1 MGLLAYVLVTR
12 LRSLSM
18 DRVIIVGGGLAGLR
32 SVEAL
37 RAQGYAG
44 GLTLV
49 AAEPCLPYDRPP
61 LSKAVLRGET
71 EDTTV
76 TADWDALGC
85 ELLLGRRATGLGDD
99 LETTEGP
106 LGFDGLVI
114 ATGATPLRLPGEGPQ
129 HVLRSVDDARALRAG
144 LRPGARLVIVGAGW
158 IGAEVA
164 TAAAKAGCRVTGVE
178 AADAP
183 LAGAI
188 GAEVGSRTAPWYAEA
203 GGELRHGLK
212 GAAGGPGGL
221 DLAGGGSI
229 EADMV
234 LTGVGVRPETAWLEG
249 SGLALEN
256 GVVVDE
262 RLRTGRAGVFAVGDC
277 AAWWSPRFGRR
288 LRVEHWD
295 TALNAPDVA
304 AANLLGGERSYDA
317 VPYFWSEQ
325 FGRMV
330 QYAGHHPVADTMVWR
345 GDPDGS
351 GWAVCWLSGD
361 RIVAILTVDRPR
373 DLLQGRRAIA
383 AGARLDTVR
392 LADPGVAVKATVTPG

>member
-1 MGLLAYVLVTR
+1 
-12 LRSLSM
+12 M

-32 SVEAL
+32 TVEAL

-49 AAEPCLPYDRPP
+49 AAEPYAPYDRPP
-61 LSKAVLRGET
+61 LSKAVLRGEVD
-71 EDTTV
+71 DTTV
-76 TADWDALGC
+76 PADWDALGC
-85 ELLLGRRATGLGDD
+85 ELLLGRRATGLAEGV
-99 LETTEGP
+99 LETTGGP

-114 ATGATPLRLPGEGPQ
+114 ATGAAPVRLPGDGPQ
-129 HVLRSVDDARALRAG
+129 HTLRTIDDARALRAE
-144 LRPGARLVIVGAGW
+144 LRPGVRLVIVGAGW

-164 TAAAKAGCRVTGVE
+164 TAAAALGCRVTVAE

-183 LAGAI
+183 LAGSV
-188 GAEVGSRTAPWYAEA
+188 GAEVGALTAGWYAEA
-203 GGELRHGLK
+203 GVELRHAVK
-212 GAAGGPGGL
+212 AASVGRGGL
-221 DLAGGGSI
+221 ELAGGGSI
-229 EADMV
+229 EADLV
-234 LTGVGVRPETAWLEG
+234 LTGIGVRPEIGWLEG

-262 RLRTGRAGVFAVGDC
+262 RLRAGRPGVYAVGDC

-295 TALNAPDVA
+295 TALNAPDVV
-304 AANLLGGERSYDA
+304 AANLLGGERAYDA

-330 QYAGHHPVADTMVWR
+330 QYAGHHPVGDGTVRR
-345 GDPDGS
+345 GDPSTGT
-351 GWAVCWLSGD
+351 WAVCWLLGG
-361 RIVAILTVDRPR
+361 RLVAVLTVDRPR

-383 AGARLDTVR
+383 GGAEVDAAL
-392 LADPGVAVKATVTPG
+392 LADPEVPVKAAIRA

>member
-1 MGLLAYVLVTR
+1 ME
-12 LRSLSM
+12 
-18 DRVIIVGGGLAGLR
+18 RVIIVGGGLAGLR
-32 SVEAL
+32 TAETL

-49 AAEPCLPYDRPP
+49 AAEPYPPYDRPP
-61 LSKAVLRGET
+61 LSKSVLRGET

-76 TADWDALGC
+76 TADWEALGC
-85 ELLLGRRATGLGDD
+85 ELLLGRRATGLGEA
-99 LETTEGP
+99 LETAEGP

-114 ATGATPLRLPGEGPQ
+114 ATGATPVRLPGDGPQ
-129 HVLRSVDDARALRAG
+129 HTLRTIDDARALRAA

-164 TAAAKAGCRVTGVE
+164 TAAAAAGCRVTVAE

-183 LAGAI
+183 LASSV
-188 GAEVGSRTAPWYAEA
+188 GAEVGARTAGWYAEA
-203 GGELRHGLK
+203 GVELRHGVK
-212 GAAGGPGGL
+212 AASIGRGGL
-221 DLAGGGSI
+221 ELTGGGSI
-229 EADMV
+229 EADLV
-234 LTGVGVRPETAWLEG
+234 LTGIGVRPETAWLEG
-249 SGLALEN
+249 SGIALEN

-262 RLRTGRAGVFAVGDC
+262 RLRTGRPGVFAVGDC

-295 TALNAPDVA
+295 TALNAPEVA
-304 AANLLGGERSYDA
+304 AANLLGGARDYDV

-330 QYAGHHPVADTMVWR
+330 QYAGHHPVADSMVWR
-345 GDPDGS
+345 GDPDAG
-351 GWAVCWLSGD
+351 GWAVCWLSG
-361 RIVAILTVDRPR
+361 RRLVAILTVDRPR

-383 AGARLDTVR
+383 AGAEVDAAL
-392 LADPGVAVKATVTPG
+392 LADPGVAVKATVRA

>member
-1 MGLLAYVLVTR
+1 ME
-12 LRSLSM
+12 
-18 DRVIIVGGGLAGLR
+18 RVIIVGGGLAGLR
-32 SVEAL
+32 TVEAL
-37 RAQGYAG
+37 RAQGHGG

-49 AAEPCLPYDRPP
+49 TAEPYAPYDRPP

-71 EDTTV
+71 DDTTV
-76 TADWDALGC
+76 RADWAALGC
-85 ELLLGRRATGLGDD
+85 ELLLGRRATGLGED

-114 ATGATPLRLPGEGPQ
+114 ATGATPIRLPGDGPQ
-129 HVLRSVDDARALRAG
+129 HVLRSIDDARTLRAG

-164 TAAAKAGCRVTGVE
+164 TAAAAAGCRVTVVE

-188 GAEVGSRTAPWYAEA
+188 GTEVGSRTAPWYAEA
-203 GGELRHGLK
+203 GVELRHGLK
-212 GAAGGPGGL
+212 VASVGSGGL
-221 DLAGGGSI
+221 ELAGGGSI
-229 EADMV
+229 EADLV
-234 LTGVGVRPETAWLEG
+234 LTGIGVRPETAWLEG

-262 RLRTGRAGVFAVGDC
+262 RLRTARPGVYAVGDC

-295 TALNAPDVA
+295 TALNAPDVV
-304 AANLLGGERSYDA
+304 AANLLGGERDYDA

-330 QYAGHHPVADTMVWR
+330 QYAGHHPVADSMVWR
-345 GDPDGS
+345 GDPES
-351 GWAVCWLSGD
+351 GAWAVCWLSGE
-361 RIVAILTVDRPR
+361 RLVAILTVNRPR

-383 AGARLDTVR
+383 SGASVDSARI
-392 LADPGVAVKATVTPG
+392 ADPAVAVKAAVRA

>member
-1 MGLLAYVLVTR
+1 
-12 LRSLSM
+12 M

-32 SVEAL
+32 AVEAL

-44 GLTLV
+44 DLALV
-49 AAEPCLPYDRPP
+49 AAEPYAPYDRPP

-71 EDTTV
+71 DDTTV
-76 TADWDALGC
+76 AADWAALRC
-85 ELLLGRRATGLGDD
+85 EPLLGRRATGLGEV

-106 LGFDGLVI
+106 LRFDGLVI
-114 ATGATPLRLPGEGPQ
+114 ATGATPIRLPGDGPQ
-129 HVLRSVDDARALRAG
+129 HVLRSIDDARALRAG

-164 TAAAKAGCRVTGVE
+164 TAAAAAGCRVTVVE

-188 GAEVGSRTAPWYAEA
+188 GAEVGARTAAWYAEA
-203 GGELRHGLK
+203 GVELRHREK
-212 GAAGGPGGL
+212 VAAVGTGGL
-221 DLAGGGSI
+221 TLAGGGSI
-229 EADMV
+229 AADVV
-234 LTGVGVRPETAWLEG
+234 LTGVGVRPETGWLEG

-262 RLRTGRAGVFAVGDC
+262 RLRTSRAGVYAVGDC

-304 AANLLGGERSYDA
+304 AANLLGGERDYDA

-330 QYAGHHPVADTMVWR
+330 QYAGYHQIADTMVWR
-345 GDPDGS
+345 GDPTAARWS
-351 GWAVCWLSGD
+351 VCWLSGD
-361 RIVAILTVDRPR
+361 RLEAILTVDRPR

-383 AGARLDTVR
+383 AGARFDVGR
-392 LADPGVAVKATVTPG
+392 LADPEVPVKAAVLAD

>member
-1 MGLLAYVLVTR
+1 
-12 LRSLSM
+12 M
-18 DRVIIVGGGLAGLR
+18 DRVIIVGGGLAGLHA
-32 SVEAL
+32 VEAL

-44 GLTLV
+44 DLALV
-49 AAEPCLPYDRPP
+49 AAEPYEPYDRPP
-61 LSKAVLRGET
+61 LSKAVLRGEID
-71 EDTTV
+71 DTTV
-76 TADWDALGC
+76 SADWAALRC
-85 ELLLGRRATGLGDD
+85 RRLLGRRATGLGEA

-114 ATGATPLRLPGEGPQ
+114 ATGATPIRLPGDGPQ
-129 HVLRSVDDARALRAG
+129 HVLRSIDDARELRAG
-144 LRPGARLVIVGAGW
+144 MRPGARLVIVGAGW

-164 TAAAKAGCRVTGVE
+164 TAAAAAGCRVTVVE

-183 LAGAI
+183 LAGAV
-188 GAEVGSRTAPWYAEA
+188 GAEVGARTAAWYAEA
-203 GGELRHGLK
+203 GVELRHGEK
-212 GAAGGPGGL
+212 VATVGTGGL
-221 DLAGGGSI
+221 TLAGGGSI
-229 EADMV
+229 AADLV
-234 LTGVGVRPETAWLEG
+234 LTGVGVRPETGWLEG

-262 RLRTGRAGVFAVGDC
+262 RLRTSRPGVYAVGDC
-277 AAWWSPRFGRR
+277 ASWWSPRFGRR

-345 GDPDGS
+345 GDPTAAHWS
-351 GWAVCWLSGD
+351 VCWLSGD
-361 RIVAILTVDRPR
+361 RLEAVLTVDRPR

-383 AGARLDTVR
+383 AGARFDTGR
-392 LADPGVAVKATVTPG
+392 LADPEVPVKAAVLAE

>member
-1 MGLLAYVLVTR
+1 ME
-12 LRSLSM
+12 
-18 DRVIIVGGGLAGLR
+18 RVIIVGGGLAGLR
-32 SVEAL
+32 TAEAL
-37 RAQGYAG
+37 RAQGHVG

-49 AAEPCLPYDRPP
+49 AAEPYPPYDRPP

-76 TADWDALGC
+76 AADWEALGC
-85 ELLLGRRATGLGDD
+85 ELLLGRRATGLGED

-114 ATGATPLRLPGEGPQ
+114 ATGASPIRLPGDGPQ
-129 HVLRSVDDARALRAG
+129 HVLRSIDDARTLRAG

-158 IGAEVA
+158 IGAEAA
-164 TAAAKAGCRVTGVE
+164 TAAAAAGCRVTVVE

-203 GGELRHGLK
+203 GVELRHGLK
-212 GAAGGPGGL
+212 VASVGTGGL
-221 DLAGGGSI
+221 ELAGGGSV
-229 EADMV
+229 EADVV
-234 LTGVGVRPETAWLEG
+234 LTAVGVRPETAWLEG

-262 RLRTGRAGVFAVGDC
+262 RLRTARSGVYAVGDC

-295 TALNAPDVA
+295 TALNAPDAA
-304 AANLLGGERSYDA
+304 AANLLGGERAYDA

-330 QYAGHHPVADTMVWR
+330 QYAGHHPVADAMVWR
-345 GDPDGS
+345 GDPATGK
-351 GWAVCWLSGD
+351 WAVCWLSGELL
-361 RIVAILTVDRPR
+361 VAILTVNRPR

-383 AGARLDTVR
+383 SGAPVDAGL
-392 LADPGVAVKATVTPG
+392 LADPDVAVKAAVPS

>member
-1 MGLLAYVLVTR
+1 ME
-12 LRSLSM
+12 
-18 DRVIIVGGGLAGLR
+18 RVIIVGGGLAGLR
-32 SVEAL
+32 TAEAL
-37 RAQGYAG
+37 RAQGHVG

-49 AAEPCLPYDRPP
+49 AAEPYPPYDRPP

-76 TADWDALGC
+76 AADWEALDC
-85 ELLLGRRATGLGDD
+85 ELLLGRRATGLGED

-106 LGFDGLVI
+106 LGFDGLVL
-114 ATGATPLRLPGEGPQ
+114 ATGASPIRLPGDGPQ
-129 HVLRSVDDARALRAG
+129 HVLRSIDDARTLRAG

-164 TAAAKAGCRVTGVE
+164 TAAAAAGCRVTVVE

-203 GGELRHGLK
+203 GVELRHGLK
-212 GAAGGPGGL
+212 VASIGPGGL
-221 DLAGGGSI
+221 ELAGGGSV
-229 EADMV
+229 EADLV
-234 LTGVGVRPETAWLEG
+234 LTAIGVRPETAWLEG

-262 RLRTGRAGVFAVGDC
+262 RLRTTRPGVYAAGDC

-304 AANLLGGERSYDA
+304 AANLLGGEREYDA

-330 QYAGHHPVADTMVWR
+330 QYAGHHPVADAMVWR
-345 GDPDGS
+345 GDPATGK
-351 GWAVCWLSGD
+351 WAVCWLSGE
-361 RIVAILTVDRPR
+361 RLVAILTVNRPR
-373 DLLQGRRAIA
+373 DLLQGRRVIA
-383 AGARLDTVR
+383 SGASVDGVR
-392 LADPGVAVKATVTPG
+392 IADPDVAVKAAVRA

>member
-1 MGLLAYVLVTR
+1 ME
-12 LRSLSM
+12 
-18 DRVIIVGGGLAGLR
+18 RVIIVGGGLAGLR
-32 SVEAL
+32 TAEAL
-37 RAQGYAG
+37 RAQGHAG

-49 AAEPCLPYDRPP
+49 AAESYPPYDRPP

-76 TADWDALGC
+76 AADWEALDC
-85 ELLLGRRATGLGDD
+85 ELLLGRRATGLGED

-106 LGFDGLVI
+106 LGFDGLVL
-114 ATGATPLRLPGEGPQ
+114 ATGASPIRLPGDGPQ
-129 HVLRSVDDARALRAG
+129 HVLRSIDDARTLRAG

-164 TAAAKAGCRVTGVE
+164 TAAAAAGCRVTVVE

-203 GGELRHGLK
+203 GVELRHGLK
-212 GAAGGPGGL
+212 VASIGPGGL
-221 DLAGGGSI
+221 ELAGGGSI
-229 EADMV
+229 EADLV
-234 LTGVGVRPETAWLEG
+234 LTGIGVRPETAWLEG

-262 RLRTGRAGVFAVGDC
+262 RLRTTRPGVYAAGDC

-304 AANLLGGERSYDA
+304 AANLLGGEREYDA

-330 QYAGHHPVADTMVWR
+330 QYAGHHPVADAMVWR
-345 GDPDGS
+345 GDPATGK
-351 GWAVCWLSGD
+351 WAVCWLSGE
-361 RIVAILTVDRPR
+361 RLVAILTVNRPR
-373 DLLQGRRAIA
+373 DLLQGRRVIA
-383 AGARLDTVR
+383 SGASVDGVR
-392 LADPGVAVKATVTPG
+392 IADPDVAVKAAVRA